1 MMEIPHIIYREG
13 YVKIID
19 SESDPSSV
27 PSTKL
32 QGKNVFTDTMLM
44 KSL

>member
-1 MMEIPHIIYREG
+1 MCFMMEIPHILYREG
-13 YVKIID
+13 YVKIIEP
-19 SESDPSSV
+19 ESDP

-32 QGKNVFTDTMLM
+32 QEKNMFTDIMLM